1 MDNLTRLAAE
11 ALSECFHDIL
21 LKSDGFASFEKAA
34 MRAGFE
40 SMAAAMSMALERHD
54 DDLAKSRPLDAT
66 VHDRRRRTLLT
77 ECGQVTFTRR
87 VYRDGHGRQFRLLDE
102 ELGIAER
109 SRISPGAFGL
119 VRDDALC
126 ASYGRAAEI
135 LCRHTRTSL
144 SRTSVQAIVR
154 EAGRLALEQASK
166 AADNLFSL
174 GLAPAGGRKESVL
187 CVEADGT
194 WVALQGDD
202 KAKAE
207 VKAVTSYAGKGE
219 GGRTNPVMSA
229 WVGDPA
235 DAWMAAVA
243 RTGEVYDLSEIE
255 TVHLGSDGEAWCK
268 AGARFFPNAE
278 VVGHLD
284 RWHLLK
290 TIRWA
295 LDGPDAWSVWSACE
309 SGNAKSA
316 ADALAPRAE
325 NDDKVARLSSYIAN
339 NADIIGVPGPAMGT
353 IECDNAT
360 VYKSRL
366 GGRRAWSRKT
376 LSAMACLLSLKA
388 SRMELPKQPAEQK
401 RVWEVPVGMR
411 PHQVV
416 KSTGSGYEPP
426 SGTLRRNDDSGKL
439 FRDCI
444 ANGGLDLIPQ

>member
-11 ALSECFHDIL
+11 ALAECFYVIIE
-21 LKSDGFASFEKAA
+21 SCDGFASFESAA
-34 MRAGFE
+34 MDVGFE
-40 SMAAAMSMALERHD
+40 SMAAAMAMALERYD
-54 DDLAKSRPLDAT
+54 DRLAEARPAGCT
-66 VHDRRRRTLLT
+66 VHDRRARTVLA
-77 ECGQVTFTRR
+77 ECGQVSFARR
-87 VYRDGHGRQFRLLDE
+87 VYRDAHGRQFRLLDE
-102 ELGIAER
+102 ELGIKAR
-109 SRISPGAFGL
+109 SRISPGAFEM

-126 ASYGRAAEI
+126 ASYSRAADI
-135 LCRHTRTSL
+135 LCRHTRTTL
-144 SRTSVQAIVR
+144 SRTAVQGIVR
-154 EAGRLALEQASK
+154 EAGAAALEQAAR
-166 AADNLFSL
+166 AAEGLYSL
-174 GLAPAGGRKESVL
+174 GLAPAGGSAESTL

-194 WVALQGDD
+194 WVALQGEDR
-202 KAKAE
+202 AKAE
-207 VKAVTSYAGKGE
+207 VKAITAYAGKGDR
-219 GGRTNPVMSA
+219 GRVSPVMSA

-243 RTGEVYDLSEIE
+243 RMGEVYDLSKLE

-268 AGARFFPNAE
+268 AGGRFFPSAE

-295 LDGPDAWSVWSACE
+295 LDGEEAWSVWSACE
-309 SGNAKSA
+309 AGRA
-316 ADALAPRAE
+316 ADAVEALAPLAE
-325 NDDKVARLSSYIAN
+325 TDGKAARLRSYIAN
-339 NADIIGVPGPAMGT
+339 NQDIIGVPGPAMGT

-388 SRMELPKQPAEQK
+388 SRMELPEQPAE
-401 RVWEVPVGMR
+401 RAHVWEVPVGMR

-439 FRDCI
+439 FRNSI
-444 ANGGLDLIPQ
+444 ANGGWDLIPQ